1 MDSPT
6 TPGLDTV
13 THLIDRDSARE
24 PHSVVSPESVT
35 IAILTFRRSARLRRL
50 LPHVIDTLQSIHNVE
65 ILIVDNN
72 ALPNEQKFVEGFAKR
87 TRYPVH
93 YIHEPEAG
101 VSNARN
107 TALRVTST
115 RFLAFLDDDME
126 ITRGWIDEMVKVAV
140 VHKAGVIFGPLIAKF
155 DDERNPY
162 NTYLSSFYARQSKQL
177 EDGISEDAFG
187 TGGCLID
194 IQSCVLPDPP
204 FDTRLNE
211 SGGEDDMF
219 FESLHDAGALYGWA
233 PNAICYECVPAER
246 TTTKYIAKRNFG
258 FGQGPSRI
266 AASKGLSGSRQLA
279 RHMSVGLVQS
289 LVFGIIWYGARLANR
304 PSQVRY
310 LALAARG
317 VGKIFWFDKFKPKL
331 YGAPP
336 T

>member
-1 MDSPT
+1 
-6 TPGLDTV
+6 
-13 THLIDRDSARE
+13 
-24 PHSVVSPESVT
+24 
-35 IAILTFRRSARLRRL
+35 
-50 LPHVIDTLQSIHNVE
+50 VIDTLQSIHKVE
-65 ILIVDNN
+65 VLIVDNN
-72 ALPNEQKFVEGFAKR
+72 ALPNEQKFVEEFAKQ
-87 TRYPVH
+87 TRYPV
-93 YIHEPEAG
+93 YYVHEPEAG

-115 RFLAFLDDDME
+115 HFLAFLDDDME
-126 ITRGWIDEMVKVAV
+126 ITSGWIDEMVKVAM
-140 VHKAGVIFGPLIAKF
+140 VHKAGVIFGPLVAKF

-177 EDGISEDAFG
+177 EDGISEEAFG

-194 IQSCVLPDPP
+194 LQTCILPNPP
-204 FDTRLNE
+204 FDIRLNE

-219 FESLHDAGALYGWA
+219 FESLHDSGALYGWA

-279 RHMSVGLVQS
+279 RHMSVGLAQS
-289 LVFGIIWYGARLANR
+289 LLFGVIWYSARLAKR

-331 YGAPP
+331 YGAPSA
-336 T
+336 